1 MARRISSPPLS
12 RTICNSPS
20 DAVFFDESEEFNFRR
35 RRATIARK
43 VQHRLSVFAGK
54 LNGLLGTARQIL
66 PDGKDNRAVGIPGI
80 PFRALDVIRTGRLL
94 QLLSGVNRAVLG
106 PPAFRAPATVRDSML
121 DGEIERGAV
130 STGLAPRH
138 DFRNTTHKHCLH
150 ERLGGRRSQNGGLG
164 SFNFTKATEENNG
177 ENLRVL
183 QDVSRAAKRAETGKN
198 FGSIRNRIRDGVSSL
213 AGPQPYA
220 P

>member
-1 MARRISSPPLS
+1 M
-12 RTICNSPS
+12 
-20 DAVFFDESEEFNFRR
+20 
-35 RRATIARK
+35 
-43 VQHRLSVFAGK
+43 QHRLSVFAGK

-94 QLLSGVNRAVLG
+94 QLVSGVNRAVLG
-106 PPAFRAPATVRDSML
+106 PPAFRAPATVRDSIL

-138 DFRNTTHKHCLH
+138 DFRNTTHRYCLH
-150 ERLGGRRSQNGGLG
+150 ERLAGRRSQNGGLG
-164 SFNFTKATEENNG
+164 SLNLTEAAEKNNG
-177 ENLRVL
+177 GNLRVI
-183 QDVSRAAKRAETGKN
+183 QDALRAAKRAETGKN
-198 FGSIRNRIRDGVSSL
+198 IGTIQNRIRDGVRLL
-213 AGPQPYA
+213 AGPQPYV